1 MLQLLPRRA
10 RPGLVA
16 ITLLAA
22 ACTAEQRALGPYGP
36 PDVPAT
42 GPARAAFL
50 FDVDLGRGRVLVAA
64 PRVES
69 PAPGDGGIAF
79 SLVGGDAVLL
89 TTSNFSASAVGA
101 FQPGKVRVSFDVV
114 ITSLLAGAALQAP
127 SVFPLAPP
135 GTTGPLL
142 FPYDIAVATTSGGTS
157 SGGGSDVIVVLPGGG
172 LVAPSPDWDG
182 APWNFFNDST
192 CLADNDCFRYEE
204 FPPVLPGG
212 TTAARRVGFD
222 IDPTVGQFTARL
234 ILAADVTDLAPAPTG
249 GIQGSIT
256 SPALGP
262 LAGVTVTLPATGAST
277 LTDALGGFTFT
288 GVPVGT
294 VSVVLGGL
302 PALCTAQSSY
312 SVLVQAGGVTSLPL
326 SLTCGSLPLFGN
338 ITGMLADGGGT
349 PLPGVTLTFTPTGGV
364 AAPPVVTGPG
374 GTYLVTGLPV
384 GDGTGT
390 VSLGGLPAACPDPG
404 LLPYSGLVNGG
415 SLQLN
420 LVVGC
425 P

>member
-1 MLQLLPRRA
+1 MLLLPWRRA
-10 RPGLVA
+10 RAG
-16 ITLLAA
+16 LAA
-22 ACTAEQRALGPYGP
+22 VAVVAGACTAELRSLGPSGP
-36 PDVPAT
+36 PGVPAP

-50 FDVDLGRGRVLVAA
+50 YSVDLAQRRVVVAA
-64 PRVES
+64 PSAGQGVDRGAGV
-69 PAPGDGGIAF
+69 AF

-89 TTSNFSASAVGA
+89 TTANFSASTAGA

-114 ITSLLAGAALQAP
+114 ITSLLAGAALEAP

-142 FPYDIAVATTSGGTS
+142 FPYDIAVATTNGGL
-157 SGGGSDVIVVLPGGG
+157 GGGSDVVVVLPGGG

-204 FPPVLPGG
+204 FPPLLPGA

-234 ILAADVTDLAPAPTG
+234 ILAADVTDLAPPATG
-249 GIQGSIT
+249 GIQGSVT

-262 LAGVTVTLPATGAST
+262 LAGVTVTLPTTGAST
-277 LTDALGGFTFT
+277 VTDPFGGFTFA

-302 PALCTAQSSY
+302 PALCTAQASY
-312 SVLVQAGGVTSLPL
+312 SVLIQAGGVTSLPL

-338 ITGMLADGGGT
+338 VAGLVTDGSGT
-349 PLPGVTLTFTPTGGV
+349 PLPGVTVTFTPTGGV
-364 AAPPVVTGPG
+364 AASPVVTGG
-374 GTYLVTGLPV
+374 TGTYLVTGLPV
-384 GDGTGT
+384 SDGTGAVT
-390 VSLGGLPAACPDPG
+390 LAALPATCQDPG
-404 LLPYSGLVNGG
+404 PLPYAGLVSGG

-420 LVVGC
+420 LVVAC